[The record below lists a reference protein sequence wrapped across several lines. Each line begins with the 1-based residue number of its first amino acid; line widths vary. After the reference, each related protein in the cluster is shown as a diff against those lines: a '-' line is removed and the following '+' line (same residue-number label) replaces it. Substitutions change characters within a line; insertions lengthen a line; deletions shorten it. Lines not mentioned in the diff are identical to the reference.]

1 METTANTSL
10 AIEVSPPLRC
20 NTILS
25 LLCEEKNRQNPVTNP
40 IDTVQTSAE
49 DPRHTMATTG
59 DRKDPYRGFNFRVE
73 IDNITVGA
81 FSDVSGLSSDGDIVE
96 FRDAARQLHLRKL
109 TGLRKFSSITLKRGY
124 TDNRELWNWRN
135 NIVEGTPDRRNGA
148 IVLMDEERNDV
159 LRWEFEGGWIHK
171 IDGPTFN
178 AKGNDVT
185 MESVELVVESL
196 ILKSKP

>member
-1 METTANTSL
+1 
-10 AIEVSPPLRC
+10 
-20 NTILS
+20 
-25 LLCEEKNRQNPVTNP
+25 
-40 IDTVQTSAE
+40 
-49 DPRHTMATTG
+49 MATG

-96 FRDAARQLHLRKL
+96 YREGTDRQLHVRKL
-109 TGLRKFSSITLKRGY
+109 MGLRKFSNITLKRGY

-135 NIVEGTPDRRNGA
+135 NIVNGTPDRRNGA
-148 IVLMDEERNDV
+148 IVLMDEERNDM

-185 MESVELVVESL
+185 IESL
-196 ILKSKP
+196 EIVIESLALK

>member
-1 METTANTSL
+1 
-10 AIEVSPPLRC
+10 
-20 NTILS
+20 
-25 LLCEEKNRQNPVTNP
+25 
-40 IDTVQTSAE
+40 
-49 DPRHTMATTG
+49 MATG

-73 IDNITVGA
+73 IDGISVGS

-96 FRDAARQLHLRKL
+96 YRNGDDVPLHVRKL
-109 TGLRKFSSITLKRGY
+109 TGLRKFSNLTLKRGY

-135 NIVEGTPDRRNGA
+135 NVLNGVPDRRNGA
-148 IVLMDEERNDV
+148 IVLMDEERKDV

-185 MESVELVVESL
+185 VESL
-196 ILKSKP
+196 EIVIESLTLK

>member
-1 METTANTSL
+1 
-10 AIEVSPPLRC
+10 
-20 NTILS
+20 
-25 LLCEEKNRQNPVTNP
+25 
-40 IDTVQTSAE
+40 
-49 DPRHTMATTG
+49 MATG

-73 IDNITVGA
+73 IDGISVGS

-96 FRDAARQLHLRKL
+96 YRNGDDVPLHVRKL
-109 TGLRKFSSITLKRGY
+109 AGLRKFSNLTLKRGY

-135 NIVEGTPDRRNGA
+135 NIINGTPDRRNGA
-148 IVLMDEERNDV
+148 IVLMDEERKDV

-185 MESVELVVESL
+185 VESL
-196 ILKSKP
+196 EIVIESLTLK

>member
-1 METTANTSL
+1 
-10 AIEVSPPLRC
+10 
-20 NTILS
+20 
-25 LLCEEKNRQNPVTNP
+25 
-40 IDTVQTSAE
+40 
-49 DPRHTMATTG
+49 MATTG

-96 FRDAARQLHLRKL
+96 FRDAARQLHVRKL

-135 NIVEGTPDRRNGA
+135 NIVKGTPDRRNGA

>member
-1 METTANTSL
+1 
-10 AIEVSPPLRC
+10 
-20 NTILS
+20 
-25 LLCEEKNRQNPVTNP
+25 
-40 IDTVQTSAE
+40 
-49 DPRHTMATTG
+49 MATG

-73 IDNITVGA
+73 IDGISVGS

-96 FRDAARQLHLRKL
+96 YRNGDDVPLHVRKL
-109 TGLRKFSSITLKRGY
+109 TGFRKFFNLTLKRGY

-135 NIVEGTPDRRNGA
+135 NVVNGVPDRRNGA
-148 IVLMDEERNDV
+148 IVLMDEERKDV

-185 MESVELVVESL
+185 VESL
-196 ILKSKP
+196 EIVIESLTLK